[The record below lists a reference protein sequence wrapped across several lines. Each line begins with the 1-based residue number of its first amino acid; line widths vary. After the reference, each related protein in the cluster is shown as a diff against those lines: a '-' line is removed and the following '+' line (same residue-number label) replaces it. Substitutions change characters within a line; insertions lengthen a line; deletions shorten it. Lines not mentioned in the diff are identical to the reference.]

1 MTESAYLQCFAN
13 WWALAGSNTPRVHDH
28 RARPNVLLL
37 QLKLGPITMLDL
49 NIDRAAV
56 YYAPMYFL
64 VCTYVYDIAVCL
76 DHNILHCKMYVQ
88 IFFPFRASIGLWCV
102 C

>member
-37 QLKLGPITMLDL
+37 KQKLGPITMLDL
-49 NIDRAAV
+49 DMTHSQMLGKFEYTRG
-56 YYAPMYFL
+56 P
-64 VCTYVYDIAVCL
+64 
-76 DHNILHCKMYVQ
+76 
-88 IFFPFRASIGLWCV
+88 IFKVVLEC
-102 C
+102 